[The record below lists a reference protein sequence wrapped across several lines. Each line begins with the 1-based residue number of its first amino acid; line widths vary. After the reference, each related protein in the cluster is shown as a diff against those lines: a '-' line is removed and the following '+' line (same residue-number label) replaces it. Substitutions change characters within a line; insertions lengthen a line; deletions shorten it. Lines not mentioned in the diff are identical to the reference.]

1 MQKSSSFSI
10 DLHIKNG
17 NQECRVEANWA
28 FSLLLSSPI
37 KCLCHQS
44 WLFHIAIILR
54 QSTFIKIEF
63 HSSVKEVECYGSWK
77 EGSTFYFL
85 GMLND
90 SHIRGD
96 NYEGRFRCFAYQKI
110 FNGYKLSQ
118 SGDARCDIWSPD
130 EGYITMKINKGT
142 RGYLAK
148 TLPLEEM
155 FCNFCFLV
163 A

>member
-1 MQKSSSFSI
+1 M
-10 DLHIKNG
+10 
-17 NQECRVEANWA
+17 
-28 FSLLLSSPI
+28 
-37 KCLCHQS
+37 
-44 WLFHIAIILR
+44 
-54 QSTFIKIEF
+54 
-63 HSSVKEVECYGSWK
+63 KEVECYGSWK

-90 SHIRGD
+90 SHVRGD

-130 EGYITMKINKGT
+130 EGYITMKINKGK

-148 TLPLEEM
+148 TLPLDEM